1 MSRGETKAEDVIYR
15 LRIGIAGSEPEIW
28 RRVDVPAHA
37 TLGDLHTIIQRIMNW
52 ENYHLHQFQIHDEFY
67 MPQAPV
73 ELNLEMAEAA
83 DETEACLI
91 DLDLAAGTSF
101 EYVYDFGDWWVH
113 EITVEEVLERDPEQ
127 SYPVCRGGEMAGP
140 PEDVGGLW
148 GYYEMLEA
156 LEDPE
161 HPEHEMYAEWIE
173 QWDPEEFDL
182 DAVNK
187 TLKRMKLS
195 GQ

>member
-1 MSRGETKAEDVIYR
+1 MGKPKAKPEDVIYR
-15 LRIGIAGSEPEIW
+15 LRISIVGSEPEIW
-28 RRVDVPAHA
+28 RRVDVPGQA
-37 TLGDLHTIIQRIMNW
+37 TLSDLHGIIQRTMNW
-52 ENYHLHQFQIHDEFY
+52 ENYHLHQFEIHDELY

-73 ELNLEMAEAA
+73 ELNLEMAESA

-91 DLDLAAGTSF
+91 DLDLAAGSSF

-113 EITVEEVLERDPEQ
+113 EIRVEEVLERDPQ
-127 SYPVCRGGEMAGP
+127 HRYPVCHDGEMAGP

-161 HPEHEMYAEWIE
+161 HPEHEMYTDWIE
-173 QWDPEEFDL
+173 EWDPEDFDAE
-182 DAVNK
+182 AVNK
-187 TLKRMKLS
+187 RLMRIKLA
-195 GQ
+195 GA